1 MTGSL
6 SFDHVTLTD
15 RPLIICDIDEVV
27 LEFLTP
33 FRNFLRSSGHDLL
46 ARSFRLH
53 GNIVLSADGLP
64 VSESLVDDLLEQ
76 FFTLQDQWQTPAT
89 LAVET
94 LESLADEADLVFLT
108 AMPPR
113 HATVRRSLLDHHR
126 LHYPLLATE
135 EPKGPVV
142 QRLHASRDVPVAFV
156 DDILRNLHSVRN
168 HAPQCLLVNIMANA
182 EFRALA
188 PEPDDGIAK
197 AADWTDVARIIRS
210 HFTD

>member
-1 MTGSL
+1 MTASL
-6 SFDHVTLTD
+6 NFDHVTLTD

-64 VSESLVDDLLEQ
+64 IDDGLVDDLLEQ

-113 HATVRRSLLDHHR
+113 HAAVRRSLLDHHR

-142 QRLHASRDVPVAFV
+142 QRLHDSRDVPVAFV
-156 DDILRNLHSVRN
+156 DDILRNLHSVRS
-168 HAPQCLLVNIMANA
+168 HAPQCLLVNVMANA
-182 EFRALA
+182 EFRVFA
-188 PEPDDGIAK
+188 PEPDDGIVK

-210 HFTD
+210 HFAR